1 MTDFVIHEKAVDGPA
16 THVLIV
22 GVGNYPHLVGGNGVR
37 YNEHG
42 GMRQLSSPPLSAMA
56 IATWLVSSYDHPSKP
71 LASVS
76 MLSSAAAP
84 GVFTNPITTVQTPIS
99 PATFSNLD
107 AAARSW
113 KSLGDSSPDNLM
125 LFYFCGHGIANGP
138 DLALLLEDFGSVPDS
153 ALDYAL
159 DFRRFH
165 LAMERCKA
173 RHQCFFIDAC
183 RSGDRNII
191 DAAGYAGRPI
201 FTPSTR
207 RNRDIPI
214 RQKPV
219 FYSTFAGERAQS
231 RTDQV
236 SLFTDA
242 ILKAF
247 DGGGADDTDGDW
259 WVDTSQLQKTVQF
272 MMERAKDQGF
282 PAAQANPVDDMS
294 VFQLHRLTSEPCV
307 PVVIGCRPQ
316 ELNQYANLTWESGA
330 RQDTRP
336 PQNIDW
342 DTRLTVGRYTFSAD
356 LANGQAAP
364 SKIERT
370 VRPPYRR
377 IELEVEQ

>member
-1 MTDFVIHEKAVDGPA
+1 MTDFVIHEEQINGPA
-16 THVLIV
+16 THVLII
-22 GVGNYPHLVGGNGVR
+22 GVGNYPHLVGGSSDR
-37 YNEHG
+37 YSEHG
-42 GMRQLSSPPLSAMA
+42 GMRQLSSPPISALA
-56 IATWLVSSYDHPSKP
+56 VAEWLVTSYDHPSKP

-76 MLSSAAAP
+76 MLSSAAEP
-84 GVFTNPITTVQTPIS
+84 SVFTNPKTATQTPIS
-99 PATFSNLD
+99 SATFSNLD

-113 KSLGDSSPDNLM
+113 KGLGDSNPDNLM

-138 DLALLLEDFGSVPDS
+138 DLSLLLEDFGSVPDS
-153 ALDYAL
+153 ALEYAL

-165 LAMERCKA
+165 IAMERCNA

-191 DAAGYAGRPI
+191 DAAGYAGRSI

-231 RTDQV
+231 RTGQV

-247 DGGGADDTDGDW
+247 EGGGADDTDGDW

-272 MMERAKDQGF
+272 MMERAIDQGF
-282 PAAQANPVDDMS
+282 PSSQANPVDDMS
-294 VFQLHRLTSEPCV
+294 VFQLHRLTSEPSV
-307 PVVIGCRPQ
+307 PVVIGCRPN
-316 ELNQYANLTWESGA
+316 ELNQLASLSWQSGPQ
-330 RQDTRP
+330 QDTRP
-336 PQNIDW
+336 PQDVDW
-342 DTRLTVGRYTFSAD
+342 DTSLIAGRYTFSANV
-356 LANGQAAP
+356 AGGQTTP
-364 SKIERT
+364 PPIERT

-377 IELEVEQ
+377 IKLEVEQ